1 MQTVDN
7 TTPQKIASDSKVVAN
22 EKPKVKYGNLDKES
36 ECPFPN
42 GFNETN
48 DYLIKHWEVQLMND
62 NSMAV
67 LQNSVD
73 VSVYPLEDF
82 QAHFK
87 GYEKGDKTLF
97 ETVTGKKYKV
107 LHDPTK

>member
-7 TTPQKIASDSKVVAN
+7 TTPQTIASEPTVVAN
-22 EKPKVKYGNLDKES
+22 EKPKVKYGNLDKEA
-36 ECPFPN
+36 EYPLPK
-42 GFNETN
+42 GFDEKN

-62 NSMAV
+62 NTMAT
-67 LQNSVD
+67 LQSSVD

-82 QAHFK
+82 QSHFK